1 MRSQPPSRVA
11 TGTADLALTKEQ
23 LEGKYRRLAA
33 GVIGE
38 GQSNEIIAM
47 VNELEGVDDLRD
59 LTKLHAPSG
68 GWVVTPCGDQKRRR
82 RKCERRRQEFGGIE
96 PGRDDRRVDAGRH
109 PRLDTRP
116 TQ

>member
-11 TGTADLALTKEQ
+11 TGTTDRPLTKEQ
-23 LEGKYRRLAA
+23 
-33 GVIGE
+33 
-38 GQSNEIIAM
+38 
-47 VNELEGVDDLRD
+47 LEGVDDLRD

-68 GWVVTPCGDQKRRR
+68 GWVVAPCGDQKRRR
-82 RKCERRRQEFGGIE
+82 RKCDRRRQEFGGIE

-109 PRLDTRP
+109 RRLDTRP

>member
-1 MRSQPPSRVA
+1 MRSQPPLRVA
-11 TGTADLALTKEQ
+11 TGTTDRPLTKEQ
-23 LEGKYRRLAA
+23 LEGKLRRLAA

-38 GQSNEIIAM
+38 GQSNEIIAV
-47 VNELEGVDDLRD
+47 VNEWGGDDLRD

-68 GWVVTPCGDQKRRR
+68 GWVVASCGDQKRRR